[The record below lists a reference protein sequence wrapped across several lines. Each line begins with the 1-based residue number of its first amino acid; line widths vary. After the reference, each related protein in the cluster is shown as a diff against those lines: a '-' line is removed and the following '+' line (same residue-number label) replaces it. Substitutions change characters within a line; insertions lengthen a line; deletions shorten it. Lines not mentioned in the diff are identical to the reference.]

1 MATTVVMCE
10 SRKVQRGFTLLEL
23 LEQLVVIAVTS
34 GFVALLWLVAKPN
47 GPVHTKN
54 A

>member
-10 SRKVQRGFTLLEL
+10 SRKVQRGFTLLE
-23 LEQLVVIAVTS
+23 QLVVIVVTS
-34 GFVALLWLVAKPN
+34 GFVALLWPVAKPN
-47 GPVHTKN
+47 GPVHTIN